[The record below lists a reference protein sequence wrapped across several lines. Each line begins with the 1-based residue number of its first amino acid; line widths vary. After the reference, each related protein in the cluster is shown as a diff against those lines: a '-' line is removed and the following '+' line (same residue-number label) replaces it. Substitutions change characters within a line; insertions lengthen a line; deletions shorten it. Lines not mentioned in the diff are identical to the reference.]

1 MRLIKRVLVL
11 MAMVVLTCGV
21 ANAEFRFGIKA
32 GLNVNKIHLDEQVF
46 NASNRAGFTAGVM
59 TEFTV
64 PIIGIGMDLSVMYT
78 KMNSEMNSGPQEVE
92 NYINNGNIGKDFL
105 QIPLNLKYKLSIPAI
120 GSIIKPMIFTGPSFN
135 FNLNKSTLQD
145 IKSKSC
151 QIAWNLGAGVE
162 LIKHLQISAS
172 YSWGLNK
179 IAEFAKIPTKD
190 IDLKNNYWTVTAAW
204 LF

>member
-64 PIIGIGMDLSVMYT
+64 PIIGIGMDLSLMYT
-78 KMNSEMNSGPQEVE
+78 RMNSEMNSGPQEVE

-172 YSWGLNK
+172 YSWGMNK
-179 IAEFAKIPTKD
+179 IAEFAKIQTKD

>member
-1 MRLIKRVLVL
+1 

-32 GLNVNKIHLDEQVF
+32 GLNVNKMHLDQQVF
-46 NASNRAGFTAGVM
+46 DSSNRAGFTAGVM

-64 PIIGIGMDLSVMYT
+64 PIIGIGMDLSLMYT
-78 KMNSEMNSGPQEVE
+78 RMNSELNSNLQEVD

-172 YSWGLNK
+172 YSWGMNK
-179 IAEFAKIPTKD
+179 IAEFAKIQTKD